1 MDWIK
6 IISVILL
13 GGMVIWLWPT
23 AKHWVKNGPKGSS
36 QEWLNFALILA
47 AVVGFVFLLIFMVK
61 K

>member
-13 GGMVIWLWPT
+13 GGMVIYLWPT

-36 QEWLNFALILA
+36 KEWLNFALILA
-47 AVVGFVFLLIFMVK
+47 AVVGFVFLLIFMMK

>member
-13 GGMVIWLWPT
+13 GGMVIYLWPT

-36 QEWLNFALILA
+36 KEWLNFALILA
-47 AVVGFVFLLIFMVK
+47 AVVGFVFLLLFMMK